1 MKKNIWTVGHSNL
14 DLEVFIQI
22 LKSFNIQT
30 LVDIRRF
37 PGSRKFPHFNK
48 ENLQIEL
55 LKEDIDYLHL
65 ESLGGRRKPKSDS
78 KNTGWNND
86 AFRGYADYMETEEF
100 SEAIDSLMKL
110 AVQNATAIM
119 CSEVL
124 YWRCH
129 RMLISDHLK
138 KMGWSVTHIMGLNKS
153 KEHTYS
159 AVAKASLES

>member
-30 LVDIRRF
+30 LVDIRRY
-37 PGSRKFPHFNK
+37 PGSRKFPHFNQ
-48 ENLQIEL
+48 EDLRVAL
-55 LKEDIDYLHL
+55 LKEGIDYLHL
-65 ESLGGRRKPKSDS
+65 ESLGGRRKPKPDS
-78 KNTGWNND
+78 INTGWHND

-100 SEAIDSLMKL
+100 AKAINILKKV
-110 AVQNATAIM
+110 AAQKTTVIM

-138 KMGWSVTHIMGLNKS
+138 KHGWSVTHIMGINKS
-153 KEHTYS
+153 KEHSYS
-159 AVAKASLES
+159 AVAKGSIE